1 MWRTRLMAVMLL
13 CALSGCSVWGRFSEG
28 YLQSNVALYEAQP
41 AAVQQSY
48 PQFIQRIY
56 FTSSLLVNPP
66 EQWRLRLLS
75 PSPLQ
80 LPARIPLVL
89 RYRLDEETT
98 EYQSEWQQVPAQTAS
113 ADTADTAETG
123 KPPYIY
129 LLQPADNISQ
139 TAFWQGYQERL
150 WQSDKPRFDF
160 MLQPE
165 LAGPTDQ
172 IAIEYQLAGHGGF
185 LSAGDFARKLFVGS
199 ERVLADLCEQS
210 DYRYRKTSACGQVV
224 VQELPAEPPASA
236 EASASASRAMSRQ
249 RP

>member
-1 MWRTRLMAVMLL
+1 MWRTRLMGVFLL

-28 YLQSNVALYEAQP
+28 YLQTNVALYEAQP

-89 RYRLDEETT
+89 RYRLDEEIT
-98 EYQSEWQQVPAQTAS
+98 EYHSEWQQVPAQTAS
-113 ADTADTAETG
+113 AETAETAETG

-139 TAFWQGYQERL
+139 TPFWQGYQQRL

-199 ERVLADLCEQS
+199 ERVLAGLCEQS

-224 VQELPAEPPASA
+224 VRELPAATPA
-236 EASASASRAMSRQ
+236 EAPASASRALSRQ